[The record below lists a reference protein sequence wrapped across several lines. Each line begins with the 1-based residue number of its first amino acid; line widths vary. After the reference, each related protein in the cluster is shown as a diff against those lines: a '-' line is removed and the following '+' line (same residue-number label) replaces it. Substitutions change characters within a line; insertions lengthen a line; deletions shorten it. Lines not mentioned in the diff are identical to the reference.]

1 MVLSLFVMSAKLVQF
16 PEIIIKKY
24 QIFFRGAL
32 WVTPLV
38 SYTLKVKVGGIMSD

>member
-1 MVLSLFVMSAKLVQF
+1 MVLSLFVMSAKLVHF
-16 PEIIIKKY
+16 FEIVIKKF

-32 WVTPLV
+32 WATTLV